1 MEEPPAARVD
11 YGVTM
16 PTYSFRDKHT
26 GEEFDVFMSISELD
40 EFLENHPELEKLL
53 SAPHFLGAQMNGG
66 LKNNKS
72 YDPKGKS

>member
-1 MEEPPAARVD
+1 
-11 YGVTM
+11 M
-16 PTYSFRDKHT
+16 PTYSFRDKQT

-40 EFLENHPELEKLL
+40 TFLENHPELEKLL

>member
-1 MEEPPAARVD
+1 
-11 YGVTM
+11 M

-40 EFLENHPELEKLL
+40 QFLLDHPELEKLL